1 MKRMISVVL
10 FLLLSDGI
18 MVGSGSGQPQGTLD
32 LAKYRWKNRL
42 LLLFAPHEEDK
53 TYLNFIEKLQGQEDQ
68 ITDRDLI
75 IVAIFESGESR
86 LGDSSIDQ
94 HSAASLRNRFS
105 IQPGQFIVV
114 LVGKDGGE
122 KLRRNSEVELNEIF
136 SLIDSMPMRQREMR
150 ERVQKR
156 P

>member
-1 MKRMISVVL
+1 
-10 FLLLSDGI
+10 
-18 MVGSGSGQPQGTLD
+18 MVGLNSGQPQGALD
-32 LAKYRWKNRL
+32 LATYTWKNRL
-42 LLLFAPHEEDK
+42 LLVFATGEEE
-53 TYLNFIEKLQGQEDQ
+53 TYQNFMEKLQGQEDQ

-75 IVAIFESGESR
+75 ILSIFESGESR
-86 LGDSSIDQ
+86 LGDSPIDQ

-122 KLRRNSEVELNEIF
+122 KLRRNSEVELKEIF

-150 ERVQKR
+150 ERVRERK
-156 P
+156 

>member
-1 MKRMISVVL
+1 MKHALSVAFFL
-10 FLLLSDGI
+10 FLSGGI
-18 MVGSGSGQPQGTLD
+18 MVGLNSGQPQGALD
-32 LAKYRWKNRL
+32 LATYTWKNRL
-42 LLLFAPHEEDK
+42 LLVFATGEEE
-53 TYLNFIEKLQGQEDQ
+53 TYQNFMEKLQGQEDQ

-75 IVAIFESGESR
+75 ILSIFESGESR
-86 LGDSSIDQ
+86 LGDSPIDQ

-122 KLRRNSEVELNEIF
+122 KLRRNSEVELKEIF

-150 ERVQKR
+150 ERVRERK
-156 P
+156 